1 MAQGNEAVTEKIDVY
16 VPGSKIPGYADYCP
30 IARFEGYI
38 QADKTVRVRLRDG
51 TEIDFERKA
60 TLNAPGFL
68 VLQIGG
74 IDPDYT
80 EHSAAV
86 AIYQSLNSLFAGC
99 GKPVDFERMRTTVEL
114 SAYMKKYRSKYSHIV
129 LIGHG
134 VEEGL
139 PFLDRPDAIAGQEL
153 SGFLGGDANERAIQ
167 MISLCCH
174 SGGKMLSKAISNAP
188 GVTEV
193 IAPTSTFDMRWAV
206 HFVTGYFLHLYLE
219 DLSTDEAVRRSI
231 VNKDSTP
238 MCIWRGGTLAASC
251 AANY

>member
-1 MAQGNEAVTEKIDVY
+1 MTQNNETVTEKIDVY
-16 VPGSKIPGYADYCP
+16 IPGAKIPGYADYCP

-38 QADKTVRVRLRDG
+38 QADNTVRVRLRDG
-51 TEIDFERKA
+51 SEKDFERQA
-60 TLNAPGFL
+60 TLNTPGFL
-68 VLQIGG
+68 VLQIGS

-80 EHSAAV
+80 EGTAAF

-99 GKPVDFERMRTTVEL
+99 GMPVALERIRTTVEL
-114 SAYMKKYRSKYSHIV
+114 SAYMKKYRANYSHIV
-129 LIGHG
+129 FIGHG
-134 VEEGL
+134 VEGGL
-139 PFLDRPDAIAGQEL
+139 PFLDRTDAIAGHEL
-153 SGFLGGDANERAIQ
+153 SGFLGGDANQRAIQ

-174 SGGKMLSKAISNAP
+174 SGGKMLSEAISKAP

-219 DLSTDEAVRRSI
+219 DLSTDDAVRRSI
-231 VNKDSTP
+231 VNKESTP

-251 AANY
+251 AAN